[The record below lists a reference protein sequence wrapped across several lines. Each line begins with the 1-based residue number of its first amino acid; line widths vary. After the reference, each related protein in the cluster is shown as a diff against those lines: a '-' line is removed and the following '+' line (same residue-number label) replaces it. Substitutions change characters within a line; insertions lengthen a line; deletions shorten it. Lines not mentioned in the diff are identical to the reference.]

1 MIRRTSLLLA
11 LAVLAIAAA
20 CSGGSPTPGATVP
33 PICVAIPA
41 VYAQIDAL
49 QALDPATATTA
60 DVQSAVANLQ
70 SSWVN
75 LRVQAQAASQA
86 GYRDL
91 DAAITR
97 LSAAAVA
104 LPPTTTPTEAV
115 SLLSDELDAVAAAA
129 EQLQTEL
136 GCPAL

>member
-1 MIRRTSLLLA
+1 MISRIGLTLA
-11 LAVLAIAAA
+11 LVVLAVAAA
-20 CSGGSPTPGATVP
+20 CGAPAPTPGPTVP
-33 PICVAIPA
+33 PVCVAIPA

-60 DVQSAVANLQ
+60 EVQSAVANLQ

-86 GYRDL
+86 GFTEL

-97 LSAAAVA
+97 LSVAAVA
-104 LPPTTTPTEAV
+104 LPPTTTPAEAV
-115 SLLSDELDAVAAAA
+115 EQLSDELDAVATAAD
-129 EQLQTEL
+129 QLQTEL
-136 GCPAL
+136 GCPPL